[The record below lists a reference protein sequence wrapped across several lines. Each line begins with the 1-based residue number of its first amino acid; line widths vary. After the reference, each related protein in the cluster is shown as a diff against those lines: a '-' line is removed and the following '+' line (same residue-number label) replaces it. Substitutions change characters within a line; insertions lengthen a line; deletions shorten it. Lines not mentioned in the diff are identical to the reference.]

1 MSEAALQALFD
12 GQSALIAALD
22 DGDADDVAI
31 ATAQVAAALEEV
43 RTAGGWRDRA
53 DLVAKLEQ
61 ILQRSEAARI
71 RALYHR
77 ERTRRDLTAVAML
90 RQPVAVAG
98 YGRTGRFRLDAI

>member
-22 DGDADDVAI
+22 NGDADDVAI
-31 ATAQVAAALEEV
+31 ATTQVAAALEDV
-43 RTAGGWRDRA
+43 RVAGGWRDRA
-53 DLVAKLEQ
+53 DLVAKLEE
-61 ILQRSEAARI
+61 ILQRGEAGRI

-77 ERTRRDLTAVAML
+77 ERTRRDLTTVAML

-98 YGRTGRFRLDAI
+98 YSRTGLFRLDTI